1 MVTVND
7 PPAYNPDAL
16 IVPPTPRRPRTL
28 RAGSPITRMS
38 SVHAS
43 EDINLETLL
52 NNNLPVDF
60 NSNSSRNE
68 LVRNLNELA
77 RNLRNLSTQNSQLR
91 YRLRIANEVSA
102 PMFSAENILSNI
114 QNILFENSEQI
125 PNGIYLKLMDALIG
139 KCS

>member
-7 PPAYNPDAL
+7 PPVYMPNTP
-16 IVPPTPRRPRTL
+16 IVPPTPRRFRTL
-28 RAGSPITRMS
+28 RAGSPIRRMS

-43 EDINLETLL
+43 EDINIETLL

-60 NSNSSRNE
+60 NSNSSLNE
-68 LVRNLNELA
+68 LV
-77 RNLRNLSTQNSQLR
+77 RNLSTQNSQLR
-91 YRLRIANEVSA
+91 YRLRVANEVSA
-102 PMFSAENILSNI
+102 PVFSAENILSNI

-139 KCS
+139 K